1 MSYWMDKGVLS
12 MQGLIGCFAMTEMR
26 GVSPGQIGSPEL
38 SQVPTDSPRS
48 GLERRRSRDDG
59 DI

>member
-26 GVSPGQIGSPEL
+26 GVSAGQIGVARALASPH
-38 SQVPTDSPRS
+38 
-48 GLERRRSRDDG
+48 
-59 DI
+59 